1 MFQGGAQR
9 SDTQK
14 VGEASL
20 TSIKYDGERR
30 LMFPLPPDPTHT
42 SISNMDTAA
51 AVSAGFTTKPFS
63 SSSVV
68 DDATAA
74 AIGAVGAVVGV
85 SIDTGGNANPIQGE
99 VVPPPAGA
107 IAESD
112 VVAQVPASATAN
124 INTNPAVNAV
134 NAVNT
139 VVVNQQQV
147 QDANDIVR
155 EYLLD
160 VRRQAPHDARRYHEA
175 CEIAFTRKP
184 SSLQQST
191 DSLELARLSN
201 AQCKV
206 MLSVMN
212 VTGCKNSCLAAK
224 KYILACKMVQRQVSL
239 QALFDITSR
248 LGLVPAHEQRSD
260 GGTLDSEVA
269 RIKSLPKTSAAAEP
283 PRPGQLVTDLVNWAR
298 GDVPVFHDNDVI
310 IGQPAIT
317 ITSSPLD
324 EVKSEDVLKKRVN
337 RTRGNNAAE
346 EERNVRRRRVT
357 AGDLMAAG
365 NNLHPDNEVFIKE
378 AEAQSAGARAV
389 QDTLKAIKDT
399 EDVMNACTE
408 DDADGRAFYK
418 AVIETL
424 RSKMATIIGMQRM
437 G

>member
-1 MFQGGAQR
+1 
-9 SDTQK
+9 
-14 VGEASL
+14 
-20 TSIKYDGERR
+20 
-30 LMFPLPPDPTHT
+30 MFPLPPDT
-42 SISNMDTAA
+42 MDSAT
-51 AVSAGFTTKPFS
+51 AVSAGFSTKPFGS
-63 SSSVV
+63 STASVV

-74 AIGAVGAVVGV
+74 AIGVGAVVGV

-99 VVPPPAGA
+99 VVPPPAGVSA
-107 IAESD
+107 IPDTVASVAD
-112 VVAQVPASATAN
+112 QVVSAVPQVPQVPVSQVPAAAQQALDASPSLN
-124 INTNPAVNAV
+124 VNV
-134 NAVNT
+134 NVN
-139 VVVNQQQV
+139 
-147 QDANDIVR
+147 DSDNDIVR

-324 EVKSEDVLKKRVN
+324 DATGTAPGTTTGHIKSEDVLKKRVT
-337 RTRGNNAAE
+337 RTRNNNSNNND
-346 EERNVRRRRVT
+346 ERNPRRRRVT
-357 AGDLMAAG
+357 ADDLMGTGTTAG
-365 NNLHPDNEVFIKE
+365 NSLHPDNEVFIKE

-399 EDVMNACTE
+399 EDVMNSCTE
-408 DDADGRAFYK
+408 DDAEGRAFYK

-424 RSKMATIIGMQRM
+424 RSKMATIIGMQRLA
-437 G
+437 